1 MQKVGSRDRQV
12 NAAGL
17 KGSMYVHPIIIKK
30 ALKLTQKPLQGL
42 KLQIFF
48 TPFWFKMAQS
58 GCAISTQDFL
68 SSETKYA
75 QVLIVSST

>member
-1 MQKVGSRDRQV
+1 MGKEIKKKKDMKKKRDDDFHKSRRMQKVGSRDRQV

-48 TPFWFKMAQS
+48 TPF
-58 GCAISTQDFL
+58 
-68 SSETKYA
+68 
-75 QVLIVSST
+75 